1 MKKIFGIFIIVLI
14 SIGIADFLQGIILTL
29 MYTPNSYT
37 TGYQEMETIIQ
48 YIISAIIVTLTLWSV
63 HKVKNLLKGSKS
75 SVEVS

>member
-37 TGYQEMETIIQ
+37 TGYQEMETIITIR
-48 YIISAIIVTLTLWSV
+48 YFSYNS
-63 HKVKNLLKGSKS
+63 NLNPLECSQGKEFIKRL
-75 SVEVS
+75 